1 MPPILIRF
9 LELVTDYFVSI
20 LNGERRDPNF
30 FYLQEF
36 WVGHRYRKLVR
47 LELMLMLYLDAFWC
61 RGLPFLARARPPRG
75 A

>member
-9 LELVTDYFVSI
+9 LEPVTDYFVSI

-47 LELMLMLYLDAFWC
+47 LELMLMLYLDAFW
-61 RGLPFLARARPPRG
+61 G
-75 A
+75 AVQRTSISS